1 MADPIDRVR
10 RVMEQ
15 PEDIDMGGVPVAGG
29 DEPWPEGDWVPDDG
43 LDVAGPEPGEADGPP
58 GDATPSPEDERHAE
72 AAGHPMNDIGNGRR
86 LATYFGEDV
95 LHVQRVGWYVWDETR
110 WAADRDK
117 VRVRTR
123 AQKVSELMLHEIAH
137 LELEPWEKKRIDD
150 LPRVAAAART
160 LEAKDRTP
168 EESVELDGLLAKI
181 RAGEALKQS
190 LQKRRAEFRRF
201 AKSSGNTGKIESMMK
216 EAEIGLNR
224 EFEAMDADPIAVN
237 TKSGTLKFSVSRSS
251 GDGDTRVASVVLQ
264 PHDRADLVTKC
275 MNVVYDPQART
286 PLFDAFL
293 KRIMPDPEMR
303 GFLQRSFGLAMT
315 ARLEQ
320 RMWFFYGHGANGKS
334 VLVDLIAQIMG
345 DYSATAKIET
355 LTGQTRRGG
364 ADATPDL
371 VPLMGARLVR
381 ASEPEQG
388 ERLKEGIIK
397 ELTGGE
403 PILVRALHSDFIEVK
418 PVFKLFISGNHKPEI
433 RGTDDGIW
441 RRVLMV
447 LFNVQIP
454 ERERDQ
460 ELGRKLFEEAPG
472 ILNWMVDGL
481 IDYLE
486 RGLQVPQQVADA
498 TQAYRE
504 ENDPIG
510 LFLDACGEVTGD
522 AGTFTRSADL
532 TDAFNFWMAE
542 QGSTQWSGRQFQL
555 KLRDKADRW
564 RDPRTG
570 LSFMASKRSVSGYQG
585 LALTAMFR
593 RRMEAAIAE
602 GKWKRAAGTSS
613 GMVDAAGD
621 AGGEAHDF

>member
-1 MADPIDRVR
+1 MMTDPIHHVR

-15 PEDIDMGGVPVAGG
+15 PEDIDMGGVPVAG
-29 DEPWPEGDWVPDDG
+29 DEAPWPDGDWVPDE
-43 LDVAGPEPGEADGPP
+43 GPDMGDASPGDADGPP
-58 GDATPSPEDERHAE
+58 GEAPPAVDDARHAE
-72 AAGHPMNDIGNGRR
+72 AAAHPMNDIGNGRR

-95 LHVQRVGWYVWDETR
+95 LHVQRVGWYVWDGTR
-110 WAADRDK
+110 WAADRDR

-123 AQKVSELMLHEIAH
+123 AQKVSELMLQEIAQ
-137 LELEPWEKKRIDD
+137 LALEPWEKKRLDD
-150 LPRVAAAART
+150 LPAAEAAVKALEARART
-160 LEAKDRTP
+160 PDDDA
-168 EESVELDGLLAKI
+168 ELD
-181 RAGEALKQS
+181 RALSRVSAGKAMKQE
-190 LQKRRAEFRRF
+190 LQRRRGEFRRF
-201 AKSSGNTGKIESMMK
+201 AKSSGNTGKIDAMLK

-224 EFEAMDADPIAVN
+224 PFEAMDADPFSVN
-237 TKSGTLKFSVSRSS
+237 TLSGTLKFSVSRSS
-251 GDGDTRVASVVLQ
+251 GGGDSKVASVQLC

-275 MNVVYDPQART
+275 MGAIYDPQARA
-286 PLFDAFL
+286 PQFEAFL
-293 KRIMPDPEMR
+293 QRIMPDAEMR

-315 ARLEQ
+315 SELEQ

-334 VLVDLIAQIMG
+334 VLVDLMARMMG
-345 DYSATAKIET
+345 DYAATAKIET

-447 LFNVQIP
+447 MFNVQIP
-454 ERERDQ
+454 ERERDRD
-460 ELGRKLFEEAPG
+460 LGRKLFEEAPG
-472 ILNWMVDGL
+472 ILNWLVDGL

-510 LFLDACGEVTGD
+510 LFLDACAEVTGD

-542 QGSTQWSGRQFQL
+542 QGSTQWSGRQFQM
-555 KLRDKADRW
+555 KLRDKAERW

-585 LALTAMFR
+585 LALTAIFR
-593 RRMEAAIAE
+593 RRMDGAIAE

-613 GMVDAAGD
+613 AVLD
-621 AGGEAHDF
+621 AGGDAHDF